1 MSGTPPDQEAWMRR
15 ALELAAAGGA
25 RGEVPVGAV
34 VVDPGGRVAAE
45 SHNRTRELSD
55 PTAHAE
61 VLALRAAAAR
71 LGDWRLEGH
80 TLYATLEPC
89 AMCAGAV
96 VLARVRTLVYGASDP
111 KAGMCGSI
119 ENLVCDPRLNHRVE
133 LVTGVLAEESAR
145 LLRDFFRA
153 RR

>member
-1 MSGTPPDQEAWMRR
+1 MRR
-15 ALELAAAGGA
+15 ALELAVLGGES
-25 RGEVPVGAV
+25 GEVPVAALVLDSKGEI
-34 VVDPGGRVAAE
+34 VAEA
-45 SHNRTRELSD
+45 HNRTRADSD

-89 AMCAGAV
+89 AMCAGAA
-96 VLARVRTLVYGASDP
+96 VLARVRTLVFGAADP
-111 KAGMCGSI
+111 RAGMCGSI

-133 LVTGVLAEESAR
+133 LVSGVLAEESAR
-145 LLRDFFRA
+145 LLRDFFRQ